1 MITYRQSYYFIL
13 FLIVFSV
20 NAQSTKQKSYIAEKR
35 HSYEITVKNNIPL
48 IVLSSAEKKWVGDKD
63 DKSVLVN
70 RINYM
75 DSFERVF
82 DIEAYS
88 ISPFN
93 KKQKIGYIGTEN
105 REIGDV
111 FVHDIKFKY
120 YSFQN
125 LEEGSQTYSFY
136 KKEFKK
142 PQFLESYY
150 FKDYLECK
158 SSKVVLKVSK
168 DVEIGYIIQGNSA
181 NENIEFTKETD
192 GYFTVYSWQMLNTEK
207 EEKESD
213 SPSFSY
219 FSPHLIFYIK
229 NYKTSS
235 GTQNVVGSVDNLY
248 HFYAETIK
256 NINKEDQTQV
266 KDKTIELTN
275 ELIDDSAKAKAIFN
289 YVQSKIN
296 YVAFE
301 DGMGGF
307 IPREAASVLQKKYG
321 DCKDMANLLNEMLH
335 YAGIESNIAWIGTRH
350 NNYTYENVPSPIVDN
365 HMITVAKINNQDIF
379 LDATGHYTA
388 FPNVTPFIQGKEA
401 LVKIDDENYRIIK
414 VPVITSDK
422 NKTTGKL
429 KIKLDQNAL
438 TGEADFKL
446 NGFVKTHFVSI
457 YKSAPDKDKM
467 LKEYLSH
474 FIQNIKTSNID
485 IKNDDVSLNSL
496 QILYQFE
503 LDKWIKKTD
512 NQLLFKPIL
521 FFPYLDARINIEKR
535 KIPVENDFK
544 KSYDF
549 EYDFAIPEG
558 YTIDYLPESF
568 NFSNDFFTADITY
581 KKDNNT
587 IIINQKMEMN
597 TLLIEKNNFET
608 WNTAIKNITKQYNQN
623 IILVKK

>member
-35 HSYEITVKNNIPL
+35 DSYEITVKNNIPL

-88 ISPFN
+88 ISPSN

-168 DVEIGYIIQGNSA
+168 GVEIGYIIQGNSA
-181 NENIEFTKETD
+181 NENIEFTKETEGD
-192 GYFTVYSWQMLNTEK
+192 FTVYSWQMLNIEK

-275 ELIDDSAKAKAIFN
+275 GLTDDSAKAKAIFN

-321 DCKDMANLLNEMLH
+321 DCKDMANLLNEMLY
-335 YAGIESNIAWIGTRH
+335 YAGIKSNIAWIGTRH

-365 HMITVAKINNQDIF
+365 HMITVAKIDNQDIF
-379 LDATGHYTA
+379 LDATGHYTS

-401 LVKIDDENYRIIK
+401 LVKIDDEKYRIIK

-429 KIKLDQNAL
+429 KIKLDQNTL

-467 LKEYLSH
+467 LKEYLSR

-485 IKNDDVSLNSL
+485 IKNDDVSQNSL

-521 FFPYLDARINIEKR
+521 FFPYSDARINIEKR

-549 EYDFAIPEG
+549 EYEFAIPEG
-558 YTIDYLPESF
+558 YTVDYLPDNF

-581 KKDNNT
+581 KKSNNT

>member
-181 NENIEFTKETD
+181 NENIEFTKETE

>member
-1 MITYRQSYYFIL
+1 MVSYKRSYFFIL
-13 FLIVFSV
+13 FLIIFSV
-20 NAQSTKQKSYIAEKR
+20 NAQSKKQKSYIVEKR
-35 HSYEITVKNNIPL
+35 QSYEITVKNNTPL
-48 IVLSSAEKKWVGDKD
+48 IILSSAEKKWVGDKD
-63 DKSVLVN
+63 DKSVLIN

-82 DIEAYS
+82 DIEGYS
-88 ISPFN
+88 ISPSN
-93 KKQKIGYIGTEN
+93 KKQKIGSIGTEN
-105 REIGDV
+105 REIGEV
-111 FVHDIKFKY
+111 FVHDMKFKY

-168 DVEIGYIIQGNSA
+168 NVEIGYIIQGNSA
-181 NENIEFTKETD
+181 NENIEFTKQNEGD
-192 GYFTVYSWQMLNTEK
+192 FTVYSWQMLNTEK

-213 SPSFSY
+213 SPNFSY

-235 GTQNVVGSVDNLY
+235 GMQNVVGSVDNLY

-256 NINKEDQTQV
+256 NINKEDQTLV

-275 ELIDDSAKAKAIFN
+275 GLTDDSSKAKAIFD

-335 YAGIESNIAWIGTRH
+335 YANIESNIAWIGTRH
-350 NNYTYENVPSPIVDN
+350 NNYTYENVPTPIVDN
-365 HMITVAKINNQDIF
+365 HMITVAKIDNQDVF
-379 LDATGHYTA
+379 LDATGHYTS

-401 LVKIDDENYRIIK
+401 LVKIDEEKYRIIK
-414 VPVITSDK
+414 VPVIASER

-429 KIKLDQNAL
+429 KIKLDQNTL

-446 NGFVKTHFVSI
+446 NGFVKTQFVSI
-457 YKSAPDKDKM
+457 YKSATEQDKM
-467 LKEYLSH
+467 LKEYLSR
-474 FIQNIKTSNID
+474 FIQNIKTSNIN
-485 IKNDDVSLNSL
+485 IKNDDVSQNPL
-496 QILYQFE
+496 QILYEFE

-521 FFPYLDARINIEKR
+521 FFPYSDARINIEKR

-549 EYDFAIPEG
+549 EYNFAIPEG
-558 YTIDYLPESF
+558 YTVDYLPENF
-568 NFSNDFFTADITY
+568 NFSNDFFTVSITY
-581 KKDNNT
+581 KKVNTT

-597 TLLIEKNNFET
+597 ALLIEKSNFEM

-623 IILVKK
+623 IILLKK

>member
-158 SSKVVLKVSK
+158 SSKVVLKVSR

-181 NENIEFTKETD
+181 NENIEFTKETE